1 MRSFASAL
9 LIALVISGMLH
20 PSLMAAAK
28 PLGTVVAAENAHLGD
43 AVLALG
49 TNVFGD
55 FLQTDSNG
63 TLRLRVGS
71 TQVYLAAGSAAVLR
85 QAPDQ
90 LTNQPTGQFGANLV
104 RGTVGFSSALPGSFQ
119 VDTPVATVR
128 SYQGPTFGEV
138 TLVGP
143 NTILVA
149 AYRGSLLVTGN
160 GVERVIPEGDSF
172 NVTLLPDPDPA
183 QGPQGAGTGNTKAQR
198 PSSYGVNN
206 HGQIIFTAI
215 VIGLAAGGAYA
226 AWHLAAESDSQPH

>member
-9 LIALVISGMLH
+9 LIALVVSGVVN

-28 PLGTVVAAENAHLGD
+28 PVGTVVAAKNAHLGE

-49 TNVFGD
+49 TNVFPGD

-71 TQVYLAAGSAAVLR
+71 TQMYLAAGSAAVL
-85 QAPDQ
+85 QQPPD
-90 LTNQPTGQFGANLV
+90 QPTGRFGANLV
-104 RGTVGFSSALPGSFQ
+104 RGTVGFSSALPDSFQ
-119 VDTPVATVR
+119 LNTPVATVCP
-128 SYQGPTFGEV
+128 YQGPAFGEV

-143 NTILVA
+143 NTIMVA

-160 GVERVIPEGDSF
+160 GAERVIPEGDSF
-172 NVTLLPDPDPA
+172 NVTFLPDADPA
-183 QGPQGAGTGNTKAQR
+183 QGPQGAGTGNTKSQR
-198 PSSYGVNN
+198 PSSYGVAN
-206 HGQIIFTAI
+206 HGQLVFTAI

-226 AWHLAAESDSQPH
+226 AWHYATESDPHPH